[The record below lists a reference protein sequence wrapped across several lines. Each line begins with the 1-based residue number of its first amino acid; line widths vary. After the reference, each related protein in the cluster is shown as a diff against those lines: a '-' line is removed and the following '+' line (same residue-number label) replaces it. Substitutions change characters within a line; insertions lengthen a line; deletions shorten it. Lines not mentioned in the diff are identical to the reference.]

1 MRNENMQFETGR
13 AIWTNVVAI
22 VVVWT
27 AVVALALAGLTM
39 LSVQG
44 DTGALML
51 VAALVI
57 AAPAA
62 AMSQQRNSV

>member
-1 MRNENMQFETGR
+1 MRNENIQFQTGR
-13 AIWTNVVAI
+13 AIRTNVVAI
-22 VVVWT
+22 VLVWT

-39 LSVQG
+39 LSVHG
-44 DTGALML
+44 DMGALML

-62 AMSQQRNSV
+62 AMSQQRNSL

>member
-22 VVVWT
+22 VLVWT
-27 AVVALALAGLTM
+27 AVVVLALAGLTV
-39 LSVQG
+39 LSIQG
-44 DTGALML
+44 DMGALML

-62 AMSQQRNSV
+62 AMSQQRNLL

>member
-1 MRNENMQFETGR
+1 MRNEIMQFETGR
-13 AIWTNVVAI
+13 AIWTNVIAI
-22 VVVWT
+22 VLVWT

-39 LSVQG
+39 LSVRG
-44 DTGALML
+44 DMGALML

-62 AMSQQRNSV
+62 AMSQQRNSL

>member
-22 VVVWT
+22 VLVWT
-27 AVVALALAGLTM
+27 AVVALAPAGLTM

-44 DTGALML
+44 DMGALML

-62 AMSQQRNSV
+62 AMSQQRNSL

>member
-1 MRNENMQFETGR
+1 MRNENMQSETGR
-13 AIWTNVVAI
+13 TIWTNVAAI
-22 VVVWT
+22 VLVWT

-44 DTGALML
+44 DMGALML

-62 AMSQQRNSV
+62 AMSQQRNSL